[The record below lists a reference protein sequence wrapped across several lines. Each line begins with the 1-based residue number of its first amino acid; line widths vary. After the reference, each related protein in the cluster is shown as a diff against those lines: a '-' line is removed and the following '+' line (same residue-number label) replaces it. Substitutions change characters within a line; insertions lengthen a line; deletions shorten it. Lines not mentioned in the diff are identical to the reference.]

1 MSKGV
6 SAMPK
11 IDSAAVAVN
20 AAGIAEAFGCVQSG
34 ATADRDRFDA
44 LTEEYEGWVGV
55 MMQIAEA
62 GEIMERFR
70 VKHGT
75 TATWGGD
82 LPHLY
87 DVWDS
92 IAEAMWTKLGKEP
105 LGRLVES
112 AMERVVNVNAV

>member
-1 MSKGV
+1 
-6 SAMPK
+6 MPK
-11 IDSAAVAVN
+11 IDPAAVAIN
-20 AAGIAEAFGCVQSG
+20 AAGIAEVIGSVQLG
-34 ATADRDRFDA
+34 AATDKARFDA

-55 MMQIAEA
+55 IMQITDA

-75 TATWGGD
+75 TAMWGGD
-82 LPHLY
+82 LPYLY

-105 LGRLVES
+105 LNQLVES
-112 AMERVVNVNAV
+112 AIERLMNVKAA

>member
-1 MSKGV
+1 
-6 SAMPK
+6 MPK
-11 IDSAAVAVN
+11 IDPAAVAVN

-34 ATADRDRFDA
+34 ASNHKARFEA

-55 MMQIAEA
+55 IMQIAEA

-87 DVWDS
+87 DVWNS
-92 IAEAMWTKLGKEP
+92 IAEALWTKLGKE
-105 LGRLVES
+105 LLERLVES
-112 AMERVVNVNAV
+112 AIEQVVNVEAA